1 VNFDVLFLQ
10 VSALSQH
17 FGTPRKLAPLRI
29 GKSSKVAIPTSD
41 ADLGI
46 EVDRPKLGGTE
57 GIVNTFQKQEA
68 ALTEKIPPGPSK
80 TSADEI
86 AVTDEMQP
94 TKEETTH
101 AAELPEEPESCHG
114 EVAKVDE
121 PDFDNEGSSSRA
133 VSLQNLTDDQ
143 FINEIMEHFN
153 DFDTE
158 DPPSGCIP
166 SELLGTVLDALADD
180 GIIAPVDE
188 DELEMLK
195 NDMDADGNGLIPA
208 DEFKEV
214 LERRRKGEDFSDDE
228 LREAFGVF
236 DHHNKGYITPMELRQ
251 AMKAIFDMDVPAL
264 DANSMIMAA
273 SRSGGDR
280 IDLEEFMG
288 IIRWK
293 KDCL

>member
-1 VNFDVLFLQ
+1 M
-10 VSALSQH
+10 
-17 FGTPRKLAPLRI
+17 RKV
-29 GKSSKVAIPTSD
+29 KVAKGEAPESETEST
-41 ADLGI
+41 
-46 EVDRPKLGGTE
+46 DRSGD
-57 GIVNTFQKQEA
+57 
-68 ALTEKIPPGPSK
+68 TEKIVETNIFEKALAVKAEEIPQGPAKS
-80 TSADEI
+80 SSNESVVRDA
-86 AVTDEMQP
+86 MQA
-94 TKEETTH
+94 TKEETMHT
-101 AAELPEEPESCHG
+101 AELPDEPESCHG
-114 EVAKVDE
+114 EVAEADE

-166 SELLGTVLDALADD
+166 SELLGTVLDALAED
-180 GIIAPVDE
+180 GIIAPVDD

-208 DEFKEV
+208 DEFKDV

-236 DHHNKGYITPMELRQ
+236 DHHSRGYITPMELRQ
-251 AMKAIFDMDVPAL
+251 AMKAIFDVDVPAL

-273 SRSGGDR
+273 SRTSGDR

-293 KDCL
+293 KQCL